1 VDHLSQMDG
10 HHCHLVHKQA
20 DDYEIAL

>member
-10 HHCHLVHKQA
+10 HQCHLVQKQA